1 MKCNIQSIN
10 VSINIYTKLFAIIL
24 FLFSCKKNVDLEQ
37 NLSKVDS
44 PNLNQNNTKIYDNCE
59 ELVSNIVKS
68 SNANAVKNFNDLKVR
83 IESQNEEKIIIEL
96 YVLNDISENPSVKNM
111 SNQTV
116 GWLEFFPSSKKL
128 QDITND
134 PENPLILEY
143 NKSILENID
152 INNLCKIN
160 TTDISKTSLKNDV
173 KCYEK
178 NDEKNYI
185 FSKICSYSE
194 LKNKDYLYKQILEKY
209 TSKDLLKNLPRKD
222 TAYSTS
228 NVLKIEYSIKPD
240 TIKIRQFFDG
250 GETYYL
256 IYLKNN
262 KSTIEER
269 SLPD

>member
-1 MKCNIQSIN
+1 MNICPKPCI
-10 VSINIYTKLFAIIL
+10 IIL
-24 FLFSCKKNVDLEQ
+24 VIFFSCKKNVDLEKK
-37 NLSKVDS
+37 LK
-44 PNLNQNNTKIYDNCE
+44 NLNSHSLKQNNTKIYDNCE
-59 ELVSNIVKS
+59 EIISDIIKS
-68 SNANAVKNFNDLKVR
+68 SNANAIKNFKNLLVR
-83 IESQNEEKIIIEL
+83 IESQNSEKIVIEL
-96 YVLNDISENPSVKNM
+96 YVTNDISENPNIKKM
-111 SNQTV
+111 SDQTV

-134 PENPLILEY
+134 PENPMILEY
-143 NKSILENID
+143 NKSILENVD

-160 TTDISKTSLKNDV
+160 TIDISKAPLKNDV
-173 KCYEK
+173 NCYEK

-185 FSKICSYSE
+185 FSKICSYTE
-194 LKNKDYLYKQILEKY
+194 LKNREYLYKQIIEKY
-209 TSKDLLKNLPRKD
+209 EPKDLLKNLPKKD
-222 TAYSTS
+222 TTYSTP

>member
-1 MKCNIQSIN
+1 MNKI
-10 VSINIYTKLFAIIL
+10 LIIIIVL
-24 FLFSCKKNVDLEQ
+24 PSFSCKKNVDLEQ

-44 PNLNQNNTKIYDNCE
+44 PTLNQNNTKVYDNCE
-59 ELVSNIVKS
+59 EVISDIIKS
-68 SNANAVKNFNDLKVR
+68 SNANAIKNFKNLKVR
-83 IESQNEEKIIIEL
+83 IESQNSEKIIIKL
-96 YVLNDISENPSVKNM
+96 YVTNDISESPNIKNM
-111 SNQTV
+111 SDQTV

-134 PENPLILEY
+134 PENPMILEY
-143 NKSILENID
+143 NKSILENVD

-160 TTDISKTSLKNDV
+160 TIDKPKIPFKNDV

-209 TSKDLLKNLPRKD
+209 EPKDLLKNLPKKD
-222 TAYSTS
+222 TTYSTS

-240 TIKIRQFFDG
+240 IIKIRQFFDG

>member
-59 ELVSNIVKS
+59 ELVSSIVKS
-68 SNANAVKNFNDLKVR
+68 SNANAVKNFNDLKVK

-96 YVLNDISENPSVKNM
+96 YVINDISENPSVKNM

-134 PENPLILEY
+134 PEKPRCRGFVIR
-143 NKSILENID
+143 
-152 INNLCKIN
+152 
-160 TTDISKTSLKNDV
+160 
-173 KCYEK
+173 
-178 NDEKNYI
+178 
-185 FSKICSYSE
+185 
-194 LKNKDYLYKQILEKY
+194 DY
-209 TSKDLLKNLPRKD
+209 T
-222 TAYSTS
+222 
-228 NVLKIEYSIKPD
+228 
-240 TIKIRQFFDG
+240 
-250 GETYYL
+250 
-256 IYLKNN
+256 KNN
-262 KSTIEER
+262 R
-269 SLPD
+269 